1 MAITPKIKLL
11 RVLSVLQCWIAVWL
25 FVLGIVEQVR
35 VSWNHTGLAL
45 AIWISLWVAF
55 TGTFGAFIT
64 FKRVQINS
72 QGTSVPS
79 HLVMSLMGFSLTC
92 GILSTLYLF
101 HYSQEISLFTSRE
114 LNSYFFTY
122 ESGNKKPVLRETH
135 PLSLGERDSENHALV
150 GSIFGFMVVELI
162 LSMWSVAICLINDD
176 VKILTEEENVGN
188 PLITSTGQEQSSR
201 IVTGGFR
208 VLACA

>member
-35 VSWNHTGLAL
+35 VSWKHSGLAL

-92 GILSTLYLF
+92 GILSTLYLLQ
-101 HYSQEISLFTSRE
+101 YSQEISLFTSRE
-114 LNSYFFTY
+114 LNSYAVTY
-122 ESGNKKPVLRETH
+122 ESDDKKPIVKETYPVSLNKRE
-135 PLSLGERDSENHALV
+135 SENHALV

-162 LSMWSVAICLINDD
+162 LSMWSVAICLINDN

-188 PLITSTGQEQSSR
+188 PLITSTGQEQSSC

>member
-1 MAITPKIKLL
+1 
-11 RVLSVLQCWIAVWL
+11 
-25 FVLGIVEQVR
+25 
-35 VSWNHTGLAL
+35 
-45 AIWISLWVAF
+45 
-55 TGTFGAFIT
+55 
-64 FKRVQINS
+64 
-72 QGTSVPS
+72 
-79 HLVMSLMGFSLTC
+79 MSLMGFSLTC

-135 PLSLGERDSENHALV
+135 PVSLGERDSENHALV

-176 VKILTEEENVGN
+176 VKILTEEENVSSL
-188 PLITSTGQEQSSR
+188 PVILAKLIKGLQN
-201 IVTGGFR
+201 
-208 VLACA
+208 